1 MSVLPACMS
10 VFYVGAWCLQR
21 SEEGVRSSET
31 GVIDSYELRW
41 ELNPGPLQKQVLLTA
56 DSTFQPLVPYF
67 FIYIYL
73 LGFYV
78 SLCED
83 IYILDISPLSEI

>member
-1 MSVLPACMS
+1 MSLGG
-10 VFYVGAWCLQR
+10 Y
-21 SEEGVRSSET
+21 
-31 GVIDSYELRW
+31 W
-41 ELNPGPLQKQVLLTA
+41 ELNPGPLQKLLTA

-78 SLCED
+78 SLYED